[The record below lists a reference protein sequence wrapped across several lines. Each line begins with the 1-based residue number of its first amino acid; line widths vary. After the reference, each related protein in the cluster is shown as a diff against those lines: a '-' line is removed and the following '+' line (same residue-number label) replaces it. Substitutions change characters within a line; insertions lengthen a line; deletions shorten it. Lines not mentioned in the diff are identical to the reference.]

1 METLDTDE
9 LRAALRAAQRGPGVV
24 TNHFADSLVASS
36 FPVVRTEDSLV
47 FLDRRAT
54 GWQLFYATREPA
66 DLKGLLQDVSCEPLI
81 CDVLVRVGES
91 AYGAEIPAAFQAAGF
106 EQIARYI
113 RMTAP
118 AIAMHPSTRAVV
130 AATRADADAVDDLLQ
145 LEFDPRV
152 DHLPLREEL
161 LRWLDIGQVLIHH
174 TGDVVDGVCVWDLDG
189 PTCRWKFWTT
199 RTGAHPAVALGLL
212 GDMVSELA
220 RRGVSRTVLWVDA
233 DKVAPR
239 ATYQRLGFR
248 DDGVEAHIHIRR
260 SA

>member
-9 LRAALRAAQRGPGVV
+9 LRAALRVAQRGPGVV
-24 TNHFADSLVASS
+24 TNHFFDALEASS
-36 FPVVRTEDSLV
+36 FPVLRSAHSLV
-47 FLDRRAT
+47 FLDLRAA
-54 GWQLFYATREPA
+54 GWQVFYTTREPA
-66 DLKGLLQDVSCEPLI
+66 DLTRLLQHLSPEPLI

-113 RMTAP
+113 RMTAT
-118 AIAMHPSTRAVV
+118 AIAMHPSRREVV
-130 AATRADADAVDDLLQ
+130 VATRADADAVDDLLQ

-152 DHLPLREEL
+152 DHLPRREEL
-161 LRWLDIGQVLIHH
+161 FRWLDLGHVLVHR
-174 TGDVVDGVCVWDLDG
+174 TGDVVDGLCVWHLDG

-199 RTGAHPAVALGLL
+199 RPGTHPAVAVGLL
-212 GDMVSELA
+212 GEMVAELA
-220 RRGVSRTVLWVDA
+220 RGGVSKTVLWVDA
-233 DKVAPR
+233 DKAGPR

-248 DDGVEAHIHIRR
+248 DDGVEAHVHTRR